1 MRVSEIT
8 LDAQTHVIK
17 FDWITLRAVGLS
29 RTSAPNDPTDSTT
42 KMRILAFPKS
52 GIAYNECF
60 YRAVEKAGVTVVDG
74 VLSGGWLFDNV
85 RSGDWIHL
93 HWPSFAYARKEGL
106 AAKVYWFLRFVALLL
121 LARMRGARIAWT
133 AHNLWPHD
141 RDRYPVIDV
150 LGRYLVIWMSAV
162 IFVHGGEALRM
173 LGARFPRARSKA
185 TVIPHGNWIEYY
197 TKTCTRDTARR
208 HLGIDVSS
216 YVFLFV
222 GLAKPYKNLDGLI
235 RAFNCLDGD
244 ALLIIAGRFP
254 DSAYY
259 EEITRLAQGNR
270 RIAIHA
276 RFVPDDEIQYYLVA
290 SDAVVLPYRE
300 VLTSGA
306 AILAMSFGRPVVS
319 VDLGNLRD
327 LVTKDTGLLFSAND
341 AQGLVE
347 AMRECAKQSFDERV
361 ILDRARLFTYDD
373 AARILVDA
381 FRRADRSDHH

>member
-1 MRVSEIT
+1 
-8 LDAQTHVIK
+8 
-17 FDWITLRAVGLS
+17 
-29 RTSAPNDPTDSTT
+29 
-42 KMRILAFPKS
+42 MRILAFPKS
-52 GIAYNECF
+52 STAYNDCF
-60 YRAVEKAGVTVVDG
+60 SRAVEKAGVSVIEG
-74 VLSGGWLFDNV
+74 VLSGGWLLDNV
-85 RSGDWIHL
+85 RRHDWIHL
-93 HWPSFAYARKEGL
+93 HWPSFAYANKGRL
-106 AAKVYWFLRFVALLL
+106 IAKACWFLRFAALLL
-121 LARMRGARIAWT
+121 LARMRGARVAWT

-141 RDRYPVIDV
+141 RDRFPVLDV
-150 LGRYLVIWMSAV
+150 LGRHLVIRISAV
-162 IFVHGGEALRM
+162 IFVHGEEALRM
-173 LGARFPRARSKA
+173 LGERFPRARSKA
-185 TVIPHGNWIEYY
+185 TVIPHGNWIEHY
-197 TKTCTRDTARR
+197 KWTCTRDTARR

-235 RAFNCLDGD
+235 RAFDCLDGD

-254 DSAYY
+254 DNAYC

-276 RFVPDDEIQYYLVA
+276 RFIPDEEIQYYLVA

-306 AILAMSFGRPVVS
+306 AMLAMSFGRPVVS
-319 VDLGNLRD
+319 VDLGSLRD

-347 AMRECAKQSFDERV
+347 AMRECAKLSFDERV

-373 AARILVDA
+373 AARIVIDA
-381 FRRADRSDHH
+381 FRRADPGYHH